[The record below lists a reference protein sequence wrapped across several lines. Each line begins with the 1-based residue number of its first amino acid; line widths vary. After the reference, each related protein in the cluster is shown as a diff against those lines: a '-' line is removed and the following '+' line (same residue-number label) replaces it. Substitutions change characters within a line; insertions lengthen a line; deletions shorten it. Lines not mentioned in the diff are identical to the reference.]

1 MAGDPRGYFARRWR
15 GDVPA
20 PVLLW
25 RDMLAIGSLVNLAV
39 TFVALFVLSQG
50 AHVAVAAAVHFSMA
64 PYNIFLFAAFW
75 RSTSRT
81 AITSVIALFWLCL
94 VTLL

>member
-39 TFVALFVLSQG
+39 TFVALFVLAQG
-50 AHVAVAAAVHFSMA
+50 ADVAVAAAVHFSTA

>member
-1 MAGDPRGYFARRWR
+1 MAGEPRGYFARRWH

-20 PVLLW
+20 LVLLW

-39 TFVALFVLSQG
+39 TFVALIVLSQG
-50 AHVAVAAAVHFSMA
+50 APVSAAAAVHFSTA

-75 RSTSRT
+75 RSTHRT
-81 AITSVIALFWLCL
+81 AITSAIALSWLAL